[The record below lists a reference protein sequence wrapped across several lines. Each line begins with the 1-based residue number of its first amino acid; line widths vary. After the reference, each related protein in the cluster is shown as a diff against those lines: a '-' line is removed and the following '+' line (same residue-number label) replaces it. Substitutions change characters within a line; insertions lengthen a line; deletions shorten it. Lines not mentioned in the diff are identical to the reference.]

1 MPRFSQTSLST
12 LSTCNPLLKKIAK
25 EAITTVDFSILCG
38 HRTKDWQDK
47 AFREGKSTKKWPSSK
62 HNSWPS
68 KAFDIAPWPIDW
80 EDEKRFFQLA
90 IVILFIALEKNI
102 PVRWGGAWDG
112 VPNKKGQ
119 LNDLGH
125 FELLENC

>member
-1 MPRFSQTSLST
+1 MFTFSKASLER
-12 LSTCNPLLKKIAK
+12 LSTCNPLLQEIAK
-25 EAITTVDFSILCG
+25 EAIEYVDFSILCG
-38 HRTKDWQDK
+38 HRHKEMQDK
-47 AFREGKSTKKWPSSK
+47 AQREGKSTKRWPSST
-62 HNSWPS
+62 HNTWPS
-68 KAFDIAPWPIDW
+68 RAFDVAPWPIDW

-90 IVILFIALEKNI
+90 IVVLFLALRNNT

-125 FELLENC
+125 FELMLD